1 MFSVDGYQPLQEF
14 LNLAYKSINGRL
26 EVERVKRVLKARDA
40 GEERPQY
47 PFAHFNAECAAEFAV
62 YDFFAKSTS
71 TAKCIQALSPDGLS
85 RLNVPLNLIE
95 PMWAYHNPKENSYY
109 AARTSQAR
117 YVRSKFE
124 VETLSQD
131 YWIVPFLEEQ
141 CFAERGDLSTS
152 LTRSLSKNIPSVDW
166 RLGTFKLSV
175 HKRYL
180 NNMEKFRDG
189 AEALARMVE
198 LPRSML
204 RYLEAL
210 AENRTY
216 IKTLA
221 PLDGYNIIAPNEW
234 YEAFAKLAIGSSE
247 NAQPVGIGEST
258 FDLILSLILN
268 EKVIKRP
275 SIRTQ
280 AIKDFGIS
288 GREFDRVW
296 ADIDEARPDLELS
309 KPGPRSP
316 RRNEFA

>member
-1 MFSVDGYQPLQEF
+1 M
-14 LNLAYKSINGRL
+14 AYKSINGRL
-26 EVERVKRVLKARDA
+26 ERERIKRVLKARDA

-47 PFAHFNAECAAEFAV
+47 PFSYFNAECAAEFAV
-62 YDFFAKSTS
+62 YDFLAKSTS
-71 TAKCIQALSPDGLS
+71 TAKCVQALSPDGLS
-85 RLNVPLNLIE
+85 RLSVPLTLLE

-152 LTRSLSKNIPSVDW
+152 LTRSFSKNIPSVDW
-166 RLGTFKLSV
+166 RLGTFNLSV

-180 NNMEKFRDG
+180 NNMEKFREG
-189 AEALARMVE
+189 AEALAQMVE
-198 LPRSML
+198 LPRSTL

-234 YEAFAKLAIGSSE
+234 FDAFAKLAVAPSE
-247 NAQPVGIGEST
+247 NTQSVGFGGST
-258 FDLILSLILN
+258 FDLVLSLILS
-268 EKVIKRP
+268 EKVIKKP
-275 SIRTQ
+275 SMRSK
-280 AIKDFGIS
+280 AIKEFGIS

-296 ADIDEARPDLELS
+296 ADIDEARPELELN

-316 RRNEFA
+316 RRVELA